1 MLFKR
6 SGRFSRKSVFKT
18 LLLSYLAVLV
28 IPVLIGAALYQQIEA
43 IMIENAQNSNAALI
57 EQVKQVVDSRLE
69 EVDQLSQHIT
79 SHPKLNN
86 LLAMGPAQTGNER
99 YPLVNFI
106 KDMERYRNI
115 NSFINDFYVYLRKSD
130 TILTPV
136 MKTDTST
143 FYQHIYG
150 YEEFSFDQWKS
161 EVLQDTHNRSFLP
174 SMNVRGDNYRE
185 SMVTYM
191 QSLPLGEKDNPLGTL
206 VILINKQQIDELL
219 AQVNKANHGII
230 YIKDEQSRIIMS
242 TADHEGE
249 ALEQVDDSGLVTVS
263 TFSDR
268 NQWEYVSVVPDHVF
282 WEKVNIVKTAALA
295 MLTFCLFAGAIA
307 CYFMTYRAYRPL
319 KELKSFIH
327 HVIRQGSKA
336 TEDQVEHNEY
346 DYIRNSMSYTL
357 AKQQQMQGMLT
368 RQTPVIRSNFLGRLL
383 KGYVEDRQLQP
394 SALSFMGIHTP
405 HSKFA
410 VILIKVDDCSGF
422 IRDDSESEWALIRFI
437 ISKVSEEMPSYH
449 SYPVELERDRIAVI
463 LNIPEQIDEAEH
475 YEWMVQFRHI
485 IEHRFKTTVT
495 LAVSD
500 IHQGIGKVPI
510 CYQECSKAMDYSMFK
525 AYHSILLY
533 KEIMSAE
540 HTYYDFPLESEA
552 QLINATKSGDFD
564 KARQIIHNLYISNFE
579 GKQVT
584 PGFGRLLFSNLLSTL
599 FKLLNALNIK
609 YEGIFGEKRDPFGRM
624 DEGSSMQELY
634 DDVLSMYEQVCSH
647 VKEQACDTSTKML
660 GQIKRYIEANYA
672 DPMLSL
678 ASIAEEFRLT
688 APYMSSFFK
697 KHSGVNITDYI
708 AQVRI
713 SQSKELMTTKD
724 ATISHIARA
733 VGYANDVGFIRMFK
747 KYEGITPGKYKEML
761 LS

>member
-1 MLFKR
+1 MFKR
-6 SGRFSRKSVFKT
+6 NGRFSRKSVFKT
-18 LLLSYLAVLV
+18 LFISYLAVLL
-28 IPVLIGAALYQQIEA
+28 IPVLIGAILYQRIEA

-86 LLAMGPAQTGNER
+86 LLTMGPAQNGNER
-99 YPLVNFI
+99 YSYIDFI
-106 KDMERYRNI
+106 QELERYRNI
-115 NSFINDFYVYLRKSD
+115 NSFINDFYVYFRNSN
-130 TILTPV
+130 TILTPS

-143 FYQHIYG
+143 FYRHIYG
-150 YEEFSFDQWKS
+150 YEDLSFGDWEE
-161 EVLQDTHNRSFLP
+161 EVLRSVHNRSFLP
-174 SMNVRGDNYRE
+174 AMQVQGDNYRE
-185 SMVTYM
+185 STVTYM
-191 QSLPLGEKDNPLGTL
+191 QSLPLGEKDHPLGTL
-206 VILINKQQIDELL
+206 VVLINKQQIDELL
-219 AQVNKANHGII
+219 AQVNRANHGTI
-230 YIKDEQSRIIMS
+230 YIKDEHSRIIMS
-242 TADHEGE
+242 TSDDAGE
-249 ALEQVDDSGLVTVS
+249 AFEPEDGQGLVTVS
-263 TFSDR
+263 TFSDLNR
-268 NQWEYVSVVPDHVF
+268 WEYVSVVPDHIF
-282 WEKVNIVKTAALA
+282 WEKVNIVKTAAIL
-295 MLTFCLFAGAIA
+295 MLVLCLIAGAFV

-327 HVIRQGSKA
+327 HLIVPGAKLGP
-336 TEDQVEHNEY
+336 ENHDHNEY
-346 DYIRNSMSYTL
+346 EFIRNSMSHTL

-368 RQTPVIRSNFLGRLL
+368 RQTPVIRANFLGRLL

-394 SALSFMGIHTP
+394 SALSFMGIHVP
-405 HSKFA
+405 HPNFA

-437 ISKVSEEMPSYH
+437 ISKVSEEMPGYH

-463 LNIPEQIDEAEH
+463 LNIPEPFDETEH

-485 IEHRFKTTVT
+485 IEHRFRTTVT

-500 IHQGIGKVPI
+500 VHQGLGLVPV
-510 CYQECSKAMDYSMFK
+510 CFQECSKAMDYLMFK

-533 KEIMSAE
+533 KEIMNAAQ
-540 HTYYDFPLESEA
+540 TYYDFPLESEV
-552 QLINATKSGDFD
+552 QLINATKSGDFERA
-564 KARQIIHNLYISNFE
+564 KQIILSLYNSNLE

-609 YEGIFGEKRDPFGRM
+609 YEEIFGEQRDPFGRM
-624 DEGSSMQELY
+624 DEGSTMQELC
-634 DDVLSMYEQVCSH
+634 DDVLSMYEQVCRH
-647 VKEQACDTSTKML
+647 VKEQTSDTGAKML
-660 GQIKRYIEANYA
+660 VSIKRYIDANYA

-678 ASIAEEFRLT
+678 ASIAEEFNLT

-713 SQSKELMTTKD
+713 SHSKQLMTSKE
-724 ATISHIARA
+724 ATISNIARA